1 MEFSSGKLWVVCTL
15 CPTLDA
21 ALAAFCL
28 SRFHVSPL
36 FTVDEIM
43 RITPRLINILL
54 LNLPPHLQCL
64 NFLVRHSSTYF
75 LSLLS
80 LFPPLNPQRYLW
92 ISFSIFGKN
101 IYFKREIT
109 ASQLPSSS
117 YPAICSILILFCLFL
132 LCERAEA
139 EAWQPGLR
147 HASLHLSKP
156 SSLTPPLPSPP
167 LSRPGASYASV
178 ICRRAR
184 LGAAHSQRLLPPG
197 LPCCHG
203 RWREARHHQLRLQGH
218 RLTQHREG

>member
-156 SSLTPPLPSPP
+156 SSLTPPLPSPLSSRCELCVCHLSESSAGSCTFPKTPASRSTMLSWP
-167 LSRPGASYASV
+167 LARSTASSTQATGPST
-178 ICRRAR
+178 
-184 LGAAHSQRLLPPG
+184 HS
-197 LPCCHG
+197 
-203 RWREARHHQLRLQGH
+203 A
-218 RLTQHREG
+218 

>member
-64 NFLVRHSSTYF
+64 NFLVRHSSTYS
-75 LSLLS
+75 LSLLN

-117 YPAICSILILFCLFL
+117 YPAICSILIIFCLFL

-156 SSLTPPLPSPP
+156 SSLTPPSLLSSRCELCVCHLSESSAGSCTFPKTPASRSTMPSWP
-167 LSRPGASYASV
+167 LARSTASSTQATGPST
-178 ICRRAR
+178 
-184 LGAAHSQRLLPPG
+184 HS
-197 LPCCHG
+197 
-203 RWREARHHQLRLQGH
+203 A
-218 RLTQHREG
+218 